1 MALNS
6 LVSKGSA
13 MSKTVSIGLS
23 TSNGLFRQLLA
34 FVDNFLMKSARISV
48 QNGDLP
54 RFGL

>member
-1 MALNS
+1 
-6 LVSKGSA
+6 
-13 MSKTVSIGLS
+13 MSKTASIGFS
-23 TSNGLFRQLLA
+23 PSNGLFRQLLA